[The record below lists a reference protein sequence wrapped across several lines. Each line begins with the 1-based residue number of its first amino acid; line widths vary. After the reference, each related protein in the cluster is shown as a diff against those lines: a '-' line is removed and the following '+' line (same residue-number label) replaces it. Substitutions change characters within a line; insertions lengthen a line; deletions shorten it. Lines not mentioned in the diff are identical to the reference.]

1 MQYSEVGINKE
12 LHNPRIL
19 GGRMEISKT
28 LEKFQEVKERMR
40 KAIISKGVVVKEGAS
55 LSEMADKILEIK
67 IEGKKKE
74 KKHV

>member
-1 MQYSEVGINKE
+1 
-12 LHNPRIL
+12 
-19 GGRMEISKT
+19 MEISKT
-28 LEKFQEVKERMR
+28 VERFQEIKEKIR
-40 KAIISKGVVVKEGAS
+40 KAIISKGVAVKEVAS

>member
-1 MQYSEVGINKE
+1 MGINE
-12 LHNPRIL
+12 TLHYSRIL

-28 LEKFQEVKERMR
+28 VERFQEIKEKIR
-40 KAIISKGVVVKEGAS
+40 KAIISKGVAVKEGAS

-67 IEGKKKE
+67 IDGKKKE